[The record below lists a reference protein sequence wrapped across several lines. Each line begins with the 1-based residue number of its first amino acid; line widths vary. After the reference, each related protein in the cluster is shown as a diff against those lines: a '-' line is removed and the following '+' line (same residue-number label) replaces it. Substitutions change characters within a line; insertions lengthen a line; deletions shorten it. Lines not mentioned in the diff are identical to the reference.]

1 MPYDVIGVRIML
13 DDPAIKRLGEATARD
28 MVEAAAQIIVADV
41 KGGFTGGGGEYSQPA
56 EGRWY
61 YKTQR
66 AQDARRLAE
75 SKGEESTKYAHHASA
90 PGQPAAV
97 DTGRLRASIDM
108 VMMPGEP
115 RALIGTP
122 VKPYAVYM
130 EFGTPGGKIKPRPY
144 FRPAIYRYHGNNKL
158 AYKAARHLR
167 AIGRMR

>member
-1 MPYDVIGVRIML
+1 MPYDVIGARIVL

-28 MVEAAAQIIVADV
+28 MVESAAQIIVADA
-41 KGGFTGGGGEYSQPA
+41 KGSFTGGGGEYGEPA
-56 EGRWY
+56 
-61 YKTQR
+61 
-66 AQDARRLAE
+66 
-75 SKGEESTKYAHHASA
+75 KGNEYPKGVNGDIVHVASA
-90 PGQPAAV
+90 PGQPPAV
-97 DTGRLRASIDM
+97 DTGRLRANLDM